1 MAPGGGIS
9 TRKYKHLSHKR
20 IKWQNMFLIYI
31 YTFDIYEWII
41 NSSTTE
47 HSLFFLYFNYWIE
60 RMLQIWFKYLM

>member
-1 MAPGGGIS
+1 
-9 TRKYKHLSHKR
+9 
-20 IKWQNMFLIYI
+20 MFLIYI

-47 HSLFFLYFNYWIE
+47 RSLFFLYFNYWIE